1 MYMDNGNRDAFGR
14 VAGVLRT
21 GIRCSILVVV
31 SESLEWKA
39 ATQAKSALKP
49 AKGKG
54 SKQEARENEEAG
66 SSQNTGNGISQKL
79 AKRTKIRR
87 GGWESL

>member
-1 MYMDNGNRDAFGR
+1 
-14 VAGVLRT
+14 
-21 GIRCSILVVV
+21 VV

-49 AKGKG
+49 ATGNG
-54 SKQEARENEEAG
+54 PEQETRETEEEG

-79 AKRTKIRR
+79 AKGTKIINQ
-87 GGWESL
+87 G